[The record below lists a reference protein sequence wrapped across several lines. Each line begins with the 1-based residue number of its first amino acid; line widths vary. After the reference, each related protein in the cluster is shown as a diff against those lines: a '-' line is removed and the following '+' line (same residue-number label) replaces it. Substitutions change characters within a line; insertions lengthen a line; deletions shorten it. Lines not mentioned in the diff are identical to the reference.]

1 MSGRPW
7 TTAEHRRLSAL
18 WRHGYDAG
26 LIASLLG
33 RTQCAVY
40 QKAAQLG
47 VSARRRPDW
56 TPEEVGRARELWM
69 EGARTEDVAAE
80 LGRTAGAVSQY
91 IARHRDLFPRRY
103 RGWE

>member
-1 MSGRPW
+1 M
-7 TTAEHRRLSAL
+7 AEQRRLAVL

-26 LIASLLG
+26 RIASMLG
-33 RTQCAVY
+33 RTQCSVY

-47 VSARRRPDW
+47 VSSKRRPGW
-56 TPEEVGRARELWM
+56 TPEEVGRARELWG

-80 LGRTAGAVSQY
+80 LGRTTGAVSQY